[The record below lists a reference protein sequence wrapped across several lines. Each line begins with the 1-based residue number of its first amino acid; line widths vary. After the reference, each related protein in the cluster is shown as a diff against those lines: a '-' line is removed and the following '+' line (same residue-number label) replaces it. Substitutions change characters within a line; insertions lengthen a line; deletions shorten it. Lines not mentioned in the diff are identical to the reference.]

1 MAQHK
6 SNKTTYKQQVSAMNA
21 EKKKTSVRGLA
32 TLLSTS
38 ILLCVLLVAGH
49 QLIDSES
56 EVLFKSQEQ
65 SLWLPGETF
74 YRTLSI
80 YPGGMLSWLGC
91 YMTQFFYH
99 PAMGVW
105 LMMSVWAVVMGLSQR
120 LFRLRG
126 WKMLLVALVPLMLLA
141 ILTQTGYWVY
151 YQKLPGHMWVPTLG
165 VGISLVIALAGDC
178 MERFS
183 AVSGR
188 MAKMLLM
195 VATAWFGYQWMGA
208 WSFLALALMA
218 ANSITI
224 FFERKNGS
232 EDNAGNGSANEY
244 DRLNEKKT
252 LSTRSEAIWCGAT
265 VLLAVVLAGI
275 IPQIEYNIFDQT
287 MRSEVYV
294 AGMPCFRYGQDD
306 CPDYRTAYYLLAL
319 CFVVLTVASLIK
331 KGIFE
336 SKVKKTAAAIV
347 ILALLG
353 GASSFALKRWNHDKN
368 FHAEIAMANA
378 IERQDWE
385 GALQTM
391 AACANDTI
399 SPTRVMV
406 MMKNL
411 ALFRVGRVGDEMFM
425 YPEGSRQQE
434 AEWTVRMTQ
443 VGGKMLYYNYGK
455 LNFCYR
461 WCMEDG
467 VEFGWRVEQLKYMAL
482 CAMLKGEDAVA
493 HKYFNLLKKTRYHKE
508 WAEKYEPFIGH
519 QDKMREDTELSPIT
533 YLKEF
538 GDRLDADNTL
548 VELYLLQ
555 TFANGRGADPV
566 YQECTL
572 MCSLIMKDIDLFWP
586 RFAEYCNRH
595 AKEEGFYVPRYYQ
608 EAAYLY
614 CQLEPQKESVMWPGM
629 SNAEA
634 MKRLPF
640 DQGVIDRYQSFMQFN
655 SRPDIAP
662 LSEQEKARAFKPLYS
677 NTFYYF
683 YFLMRNQKTN

>member
-1 MAQHK
+1 
-6 SNKTTYKQQVSAMNA
+6 MNA
-21 EKKKTSVRGLA
+21 EKKKTTVKGLA
-32 TLLSTS
+32 DIVSTLV
-38 ILLCVLLVAGH
+38 LLCGLVAAGY
-49 QLIDSES
+49 QLTGSES

-65 SLWLPGETF
+65 SLWMPGETF

-80 YPGGMLSWLGC
+80 YPGGLLSWMGC
-91 YMTQFFYH
+91 YMTQYFYH
-99 PAMGVW
+99 PALGVW
-105 LMMSVWAVVMGLSQR
+105 LMMSAWAVIMGMAR
-120 LFRLRG
+120 CLFRLRG
-126 WKMLLVALVPLMLLA
+126 WKMMLAALVPLMLLA
-141 ILTQTGYWVY
+141 TLTQTGYWIY

-165 VGISLVIALAGDC
+165 VGISLAIALAGDC
-178 MERFS
+178 MEKF
-183 AVSGR
+183 AGFPG
-188 MAKMLLM
+188 KIIKILLM

-218 ANSITI
+218 ANSITL
-224 FFERKNGS
+224 FMERKNAS
-232 EDNAGNGSANEY
+232 NDKNASNSGKNA
-244 DRLNEKKT
+244 
-252 LSTRSEAIWCGAT
+252 STRSEGIWCGVT
-265 VLLAVVLAGI
+265 VLLAVILVGI
-275 IPQIEYNIFDQT
+275 VPQIEYNMFDQT

-306 CPDYRTAYYLLAL
+306 CQTYRTAYYLLAL
-319 CFVVLTVASLIK
+319 SFAVLTIASLIRK
-331 KGIFE
+331 DFFE
-336 SKVKKTAAAIV
+336 SKVRKVAAAIV
-347 ILALLG
+347 ILAMLG

-378 IERQDWE
+378 IERQDWQ

-391 AACANDTI
+391 ADCAGDTI

-411 ALFRVGRVGDEMFM
+411 ALFRLGRVGDDMFM

-434 AEWTVRMTQ
+434 AEWTVRLTQ

-467 VEFGWRVEQLKYMAL
+467 VEFGWRVEELKYMAL

-493 HKYFNLLKKTRYHKE
+493 HKYFDLLKKTRYHKA

-519 QDKMREDTELSPIT
+519 QDKMREDPELSPIT
-533 YLKEF
+533 YLKEY
-538 GDRLDADNTL
+538 GDRLDGDNTL

-555 TFANGRGADPV
+555 TFANGHGADPV

-572 MCSLIMKDIDLFWP
+572 MCALIMKDIDLFWP

-614 CQLEPQKESVMWPGM
+614 CQLEPQKESVMWPGL